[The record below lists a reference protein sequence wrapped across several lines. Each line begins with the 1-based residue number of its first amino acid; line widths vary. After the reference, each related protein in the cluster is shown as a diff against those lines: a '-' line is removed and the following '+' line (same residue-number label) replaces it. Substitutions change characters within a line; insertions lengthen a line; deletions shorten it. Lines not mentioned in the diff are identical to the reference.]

1 MTLIQR
7 TVFVVLAVTVKE
19 GNTANLAYFS
29 AVQVL
34 YLFYIITARPFYDW
48 KDNFC
53 KVTNEI
59 LLVVLIL
66 PLFHYKNELI
76 WTFTFEWIYLSIIA
90 GTSLIVT
97 LNHAGKH
104 TVFYIA

>member
-1 MTLIQR
+1 VTLIQR
-7 TVFVVLAVTVKE
+7 TAFVVFAVTVKE

-29 AVQVL
+29 GVQAL
-34 YLFYIITARPFYDW
+34 YLFYIITAMPFYDW

-53 KVTNEI
+53 KITNEI

-66 PLFHYKNELI
+66 PLFHYKNEQK
-76 WTFTFEWIYLSIIA
+76 WTSTPEWIYLSIIA

-97 LNHAGKH
+97 LNHAGKQTIFH
-104 TVFYIA
+104 IA